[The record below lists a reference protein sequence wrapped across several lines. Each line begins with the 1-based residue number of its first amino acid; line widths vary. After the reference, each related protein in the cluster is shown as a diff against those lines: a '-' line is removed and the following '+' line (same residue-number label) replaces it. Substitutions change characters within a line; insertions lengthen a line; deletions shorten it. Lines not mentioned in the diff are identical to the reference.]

1 MNRLLIYSI
10 ITSVQ
15 QHSITCDVNMKM
27 YDLWNNMKI
36 KHIWNILT
44 INGKTK
50 ETCEVSRTERTISMN
65 NVNNRGSRS
74 EILFK
79 IKGTRMKIR

>member
-1 MNRLLIYSI
+1 
-10 ITSVQ
+10 
-15 QHSITCDVNMKM
+15 
-27 YDLWNNMKI
+27 MKI

-50 ETCEVSRTERTISMN
+50 ETCEVSKTERTISMH
-65 NVNNRGSRS
+65 NVNKRRSRS

-79 IKGTRMKIR
+79 IEGTRMKIR